1 MEKGRIRILSQY
13 FYPDVASTGQLLTEL
28 SLGLKHNDVSVSVIT
43 AKPSYAGKLNASKKE
58 IFNSIHIRRVRTTR
72 LNKNTKIGQVFNSIS
87 YFVRSF
93 VYLLLSLDKTPLL
106 LVSNPPFLPF
116 LGYLI
121 YKLRGIGYIILVH
134 DVFPEK
140 AIKLDY
146 VSQKGFIVWLWTII
160 DKKSLKK
167 ASKII
172 AISETMKE
180 FLLRKFSK
188 YGFINKDNIIVIH
201 NWADS
206 NFIKPIEEE
215 NNIFIKENSL
225 NGKFIVQYSGNIGAS
240 YELEILIE
248 AARKMQDPQLLF
260 LIIGDGVKKEKLCR
274 MVKEYSLNNVV
285 FIPYQKKSMLPYSL
299 TASSVSIVT
308 YEKAMEGMLMPSKL
322 YTTLASGKAVISF
335 CDEESEVGKIIR
347 DAECGF
353 AVGHSDLNKLIEK
366 IYFLKSNPEFRCKM
380 GINARKFFEKNFTL
394 DHSLNKYIQ
403 VINEVQ
409 INKMKS

>member
-58 IFNSIHIRRVRTTR
+58 IFNSIHIRRVKTTR

-93 VYLLLSLDKTPLL
+93 IYLLLSLDKTPLL

-121 YKLRGIGYIILVH
+121 YKLRGVDYIILIH

-140 AIKLDY
+140 AIKLEY
-146 VSQKGFIVWLWTII
+146 VSQKGFLVWFWTFI

-167 ASKII
+167 ANKII
-172 AISETMKE
+172 AISETMRE
-180 FLLRKFSK
+180 FLLQKFSK
-188 YGFINKDNIIVIH
+188 YGFVNKEKIIVIH

-206 NFIKPIEEE
+206 NFIKPIEKE

-225 NGKFIVQYSGNIGAS
+225 NGKFIIQYSGNIGVS
-240 YELEILIE
+240 YELEILME
-248 AARKMQDPQLLF
+248 AAKKIQDPQVLF
-260 LIIGDGVKKEKLCR
+260 LIIGDGVKKEKLCK
-274 MVKEYSLNNVV
+274 MVKEYSLTNVV
-285 FIPYQKKSMLPYSL
+285 FFPYQKKSMLPFSL
-299 TASSVSIVT
+299 TASSVSIIT
-308 YEKAMEGMLMPSKL
+308 YEKAMEGLLMPSKL
-322 YTTLASGKAVISF
+322 YTTLASGKAIISF
-335 CDEESEVGKIIR
+335 CNEDSEVGKIVK

-353 AVGHSDLNKLIEK
+353 AVGHEDLDKLLEK
-366 IYFLKSNPEFRCKM
+366 IIFLKSNPELRCKM
-380 GINARKFFEKNFTL
+380 GINARKYFEKNFTL
-394 DHSLNKYIQ
+394 EHALKKYIQ
-403 VINEVQ
+403 VVNEVQ
-409 INKMKS
+409 KNKIKC

>member
-1 MEKGRIRILSQY
+1 MNKEQIKILSQY
-13 FYPDVASTGQLLTEL
+13 FYPDIASTGQLLTEL
-28 SLGLKHNDVSVSVIT
+28 SLGLTKKNIGVRVIT
-43 AKPSYAGKLNASKKE
+43 AKPTYAGKINAPKKE
-58 IFNSIHIRRVRTTR
+58 LYGSVNIRRLKTTR
-72 LNKNTKIGQVFNSIS
+72 FNKNTKRGQIFNSIS

-93 VYLLLSLDKTPLL
+93 LYLLLSSDKTPIL

-116 LGYLI
+116 LGYLL
-121 YKLRGIGYIILVH
+121 YKLRGIVYIILVH

-140 AIKLDY
+140 AISLDY
-146 VSQKGFIVWLWTII
+146 VSQKGFIAWLWTFI

-167 ASKII
+167 ARKII

-180 FLLRKFSK
+180 YLLRKFSK
-188 YGFINKDNIIVIH
+188 YGFVYKDNIIVIH

-206 NFIKPIEEE
+206 NFIKPVEEE
-215 NNIFIKENSL
+215 NNIFIEEHSL

-240 YELEILIE
+240 YELEVLIE
-248 AARKMQDPQLLF
+248 AARKVQDPQVLF
-260 LIIGDGVKKEKLCR
+260 LIIGDGVKKEKLSR

-308 YEKAMEGMLMPSKL
+308 YEKAMEGLLMPSKL
-322 YTTLASGKAVISF
+322 YTILASGRAIISF
-335 CDEESEVGKIIR
+335 CDENSEVGKIIKN
-347 DAECGF
+347 AECGF
-353 AVGHSDLNKLIEK
+353 AIGHSDLEKLLEK
-366 IYFLKSNPEFRCKM
+366 IYFLKSNPALRCEM
-380 GINARKFFEKNFTL
+380 GNNARKFFEKNFTL

-409 INKMKS
+409 KS